1 MQWRY
6 IIIPFVLLAV
16 PVPEPYSARTEE
28 QGSSQAMYTYHLWIS
43 QTLTVI
49 CSSCPRLEISNRSI
63 SPRCCLHVLPV
74 MSFTMMMMPW
84 SIFRITQNGQWLT
97 NIELKN
103 AYFHM
108 QLMPPMFLSRRHF
121 MSFHSAAIHVC

>member
-16 PVPEPYSARTEE
+16 PVPEPYSVRTEE
-28 QGSSQAMYTYHLWIS
+28 QGALKPCTLIMLWTSQA
-43 QTLTVI
+43 LTVI

-63 SPRCCLHVLPV
+63 SPCCLHVLPV

-108 QLMPPMFLSRRHF
+108 QLMPPMILSRRHF

>member
-28 QGSSQAMYTYHLWIS
+28 QGSSQAMYTYHVMDIPSFNSHLLLVS
-43 QTLTVI
+43 KTGV
-49 CSSCPRLEISNRSI
+49 SNRSI
-63 SPRCCLHVLPV
+63 SPRCLHVLPV

>member
-1 MQWRY
+1 
-6 IIIPFVLLAV
+6 
-16 PVPEPYSARTEE
+16 
-28 QGSSQAMYTYHLWIS
+28 MYTYHVLDIPSLS
-43 QTLTVI
+43 QALTVI

-63 SPRCCLHVLPV
+63 SPRCLHVLPV
-74 MSFTMMMMPW
+74 MSFTMMMMPC